1 MITAVG
7 SACRSLIHF
16 AYQAKTT
23 GTLPFPRKKQYNK
36 VLNINLQWLISKGSD
51 ADVKSDR
58 FV

>member
-1 MITAVG
+1 M
-7 SACRSLIHF
+7 IHF